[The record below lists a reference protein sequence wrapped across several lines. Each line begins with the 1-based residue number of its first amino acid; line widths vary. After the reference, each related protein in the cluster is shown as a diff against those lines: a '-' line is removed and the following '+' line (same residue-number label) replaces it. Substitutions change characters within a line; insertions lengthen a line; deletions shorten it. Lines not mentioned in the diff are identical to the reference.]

1 MILWSKPEKKNYHT
15 KDLRTIFDLMRI
27 YNRKMNPTKFFLGV
41 SSRKFLG
48 FLLTFKGIDL
58 DPNKIMV
65 IQDTQPP
72 RNIKGFRGL

>member
-1 MILWSKPEKKNYHT
+1 
-15 KDLRTIFDLMRI
+15 
-27 YNRKMNPTKFFLGV
+27 MNPTKFFLGV

-48 FLLTFKGIDL
+48 FVLTFKGIDL